1 MVVDLHFLTNALLV
15 VVCAVTG
22 ASFLSMQT
30 PKNEGLRNY
39 RISLRVLASAY
50 FAMSL
55 VSLSVL
61 LFNLSDN
68 SREYIT
74 FLNTFL
80 SSIQAVLFTFTLIV
94 LINPGFAKLRNIV
107 IHLIP
112 IFVFLILFVVSSV
125 VFGDPVITN
134 LNHLFLNLN
143 HPTLLL
149 RLLFF
154 CYYIFQLVYYTDLF
168 LNEAHRYDTEL
179 LNYFSEVVQLRLKW
193 VRVAFFAALAVGLI
207 ALLSSLLPKESDG
220 AVTIIYALFYFAFAQ
235 EYIKYNKVFNIVEPV
250 VSYVAEEDIVSQIKY
265 RIKADWTVYRQ
276 QIVSKRYYCEAG
288 VNIEELASR
297 LKIGRT
303 TLSNLINKEEG
314 VNFNTWINQLRIDDA
329 KQLLIENPDYTIAAI
344 AEMVGYTEQAN
355 FSRQFKQISGE
366 SPLLWRKKLVGS

>member
-15 VVCAVTG
+15 VVCAVMG

-50 FAMSL
+50 FAMSI
-55 VSLSVL
+55 VGLSVI
-61 LFNLSDN
+61 FFDISDN

-94 LINPGFAKLRNIV
+94 LTNPRFAKLRNIAL
-107 IHLIP
+107 HLLP
-112 IFVFLILFVVSSV
+112 ILVFLILFVVSNAL
-125 VFGDPVITN
+125 FGNPVITN
-134 LNHLFLNLN
+134 LNHLFINLN

-168 LNEAHRYDTEL
+168 LNEAQRYDSEL
-179 LNYFSEVVQLRLKW
+179 LNYFSEVVQLRMKW

-207 ALLSSLLPKESDG
+207 ALFSSLLPKSSDG
-220 AVTIIYALFYFAFAQ
+220 VITIIFALFYFAFAQ

-250 VSYVAEEDIVSQIKY
+250 INYVAEEDQVAQIKY
-265 RIKADWTVYRQ
+265 RIKADWDFYRQ
-276 QIVSKRYYCEAG
+276 QIISNRFYCEAG

-303 TLSNLINKEEG
+303 TLSNLINREEG
-314 VNFNTWINQLRIDDA
+314 VNFNTWINQLRIEDA
-329 KQLLIENPDYTIAAI
+329 KQLLIENPDYTIAVI

-366 SPLLWRKKLVGS
+366 SPLLWRKKLVAS